1 MKTEGTEGRKE
12 GMEGEE
18 DMEGRCLMNS
28 SLQVDVWR
36 CISNLK
42 VNERKREMKRER
54 KREREGKRGK
64 ERERLKGGESFFVY
78 LNPEQLQLFHI
89 IELISL
95 NYSLAGVTHTSIPNM
110 PYF

>member
-42 VNERKREMKRER
+42 VNERKRE
-54 KREREGKRGK
+54 REREV
-64 ERERLKGGESFFVY
+64 ERRRETEFLCQPQFRAASAFSY
-78 LNPEQLQLFHI
+78 HRIN
-89 IELISL
+89 
-95 NYSLAGVTHTSIPNM
+95 
-110 PYF
+110 